1 MNFCRIAAMYLCASL
16 SVFFVACGQA
26 SFAPTS
32 PSTVPG
38 RGGNATSGAVI
49 SGTVAGT
56 ALPQTSS
63 SDHATT
69 LATGP
74 VTVTVVGTSISTTV
88 DGSGRFQLTNVPAGD
103 VQLKFTATGLDAT
116 LTVRDVQAGDRIDIR
131 VAISDRSIRI
141 EAERRERNG
150 RDGNGR
156 DDDDD
161 DDDDDDEDDEDDDDE
176 FKGLVAGLTGTCPV
190 VTFTLNGRTVKTTT
204 ATRYE
209 DGTCASVQNNARI
222 EVHGRRQADGAIQA
236 DKIEIED

>member
-1 MNFCRIAAMYLCASL
+1 MNLSCRMAAMFLWSAF
-16 SVFFVACGQA
+16 SVFVVACGQA

-32 PSTVPG
+32 PSAVAG
-38 RGGNATSGAVI
+38 RGGSAAATGAVI
-49 SGTVAGT
+49 SGTVAGIARPLT
-56 ALPQTSS
+56 AS
-63 SDHATT
+63 SDQATT

-88 DGSGRFQLTNVPAGD
+88 DGSGRFQLTGVPAGD

-116 LTVRDVQAGDRIDIR
+116 LTVRGVQTGDRIDIK

-161 DDDDDDEDDEDDDDE
+161 DDDDDEDRDGDE
-176 FKGLVAGLTGTCPV
+176 FKGLVSGLTGTCPA
-190 VTFTLNGRTVKTTT
+190 VTFTLSGRTVKTTST
-204 ATRYE
+204 TRYE
-209 DGTCASVQNNARI
+209 HGTCATVQNNARL
-222 EVHGRRQADGAIQA
+222 EVHGRRQADGSIQA
-236 DKIEIED
+236 DKIEVDD